1 MKPEDLFLAIGGVEE
16 SRLARSE
23 LTVQSS
29 SEDSRLEEYDVKK
42 KNVRPGRIIRNLLIA
57 AVIVSMLAVTAFAVS
72 GFLIFDNPTEML
84 TALFGDQ
91 TGYDHSEGSITH
103 DPNGS
108 PEGIVVEPTFDRV
121 PADETLVKEELEPLV
136 EAVGQSISW
145 QGYTLTVDAHMYD
158 AVTGCG
164 LLTYTLENPDGIKT
178 YELQRDGEIW
188 FPGGELVRTNQWT
201 YNYIVEEKTT
211 DTRLTVACY
220 YKLSDEDFFELTF
233 TQWAAVSREELSQV
247 MEEEIEQL
255 KQEMSPEEAVEL
267 VQQRLAQQMQG
278 TENAGE
284 TEPAAAL
291 SQEEWVEAAY
301 YALAAEKLDERY
313 TCPNTITFPISTS
326 GEMSS
331 ITLGSGA
338 ATVSAIAMHLD
349 AGKIPAFPDSD
360 IFTARIRFKDGTEY
374 VVDSE
379 YTMNYVFAMNTTD
392 DKGLTYMFNRVI
404 DVNQI
409 EAVIL
414 NEGTELT
421 VD

>member
-1 MKPEDLFLAIGGVEE
+1 MNREDLFLAIGEVEE
-16 SRLARSE
+16 SRLARTEKPSN
-23 LTVQSS
+23 VI
-29 SEDSRLEEYDVKK
+29 RLEDANMKK
-42 KNVRPGRIIRNLLIA
+42 KRVRPGRIIRNVLIA
-57 AVIVSMLAVTAFAVS
+57 AVVVSMLAVTAFAVS
-72 GFLIFDNPTEML
+72 GFLIFDSPTEML

-158 AVTGCG
+158 ATTGCG
-164 LLTYTLENPDGIKT
+164 LLTYTIENPDGIKP
-178 YELQRDGEIW
+178 YELQSDGEVW

-201 YNYIVEEKTT
+201 YNRIVEEKTT
-211 DTRLTVACY
+211 DTKLTVACY
-220 YKLSDEDFFELTF
+220 YKLSDEDLFELTF
-233 TQWAAVSREELSQV
+233 TQWAAVSMEELNRA
-247 MEEEIEQL
+247 METEIERI
-255 KQEMSPEEAVEL
+255 KQEMSPEEAVEII
-267 VQQRLAQQMQG
+267 QQRLAQQMQDAD
-278 TENAGE
+278 TTAE
-284 TEPAAAL
+284 TEPAETL

-301 YALAAEKLDERY
+301 YALAAENLDALY
-313 TCPNTITFPISTS
+313 TCPDKITFPITTS
-326 GEMSS
+326 GEMSG

-349 AGKIPAFPDSD
+349 AGKIENFPDED
-360 IFTARIRFKDGTEY
+360 IFAARIRFKDGTEY
-374 VVDSE
+374 VVDSD
-379 YTMNYVFAMNTTD
+379 YTMNYVFAMNSAN
-392 DKGLTYMFNRVI
+392 DKELTYMFNRVI
-404 DVNQI
+404 DVNKI

-414 NEGTELT
+414 NEGTELM